1 VTGIPLPLIALI
13 ALTVVA
19 VLGLLWSL
27 LGSSQGSV
35 KARLASI
42 TTEARPT
49 AQVSVIQDDAP
60 KSVWERLFISL
71 GTNRAKQQSAATRET
86 LRTTMRH
93 AGFRRPSAVPIALG
107 VRFLLMFG
115 LPALLA
121 PLAYAYSGGKIGLVI
136 LMLVGPLALGY
147 ILPTFVVASM
157 ATNRKRRI
165 DSGLPDVLDLLV
177 LCMEAGLGLNAA
189 ITRVAEERSDPK
201 DPIGQELSQL
211 ASELRAGVPRKDA
224 LTNFAERTGSEDLR
238 TVVAQLVHTE
248 RLGGNVGPAL
258 RLQSESVRTTHKLR
272 AEEIANRMPIK
283 MLLPTVL
290 FMPALFIAIIA
301 PVVIRVL
308 AVMETT
314 KGP

>member
-1 VTGIPLPLIALI
+1 
-13 ALTVVA
+13 
-19 VLGLLWSL
+19 
-27 LGSSQGSV
+27 
-35 KARLASI
+35 
-42 TTEARPT
+42 
-49 AQVSVIQDDAP
+49 
-60 KSVWERLFISL
+60 
-71 GTNRAKQQSAATRET
+71 
-86 LRTTMRH
+86 
-93 AGFRRPSAVPIALG
+93 
-107 VRFLLMFG
+107 MFG
-115 LPALLA
+115 LPAVLA
-121 PLAYAYSGGKIGLVI
+121 PLAYAYSGGKMGLVI
-136 LMLVGPLALGY
+136 LMMVAPLALGY
-147 ILPTFVVASM
+147 ILPTFVISSM
-157 ATNRKRRI
+157 ATGRKRRI